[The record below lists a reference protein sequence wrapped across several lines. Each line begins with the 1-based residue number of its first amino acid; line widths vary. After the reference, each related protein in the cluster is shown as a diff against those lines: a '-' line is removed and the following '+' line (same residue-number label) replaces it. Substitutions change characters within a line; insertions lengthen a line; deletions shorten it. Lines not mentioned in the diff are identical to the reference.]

1 MFSFCKGCNFFRDW
15 RSVYWYFSPK
25 IFWSISIS
33 KFPGKFSMGPEPLS
47 SSSTSSNLHDYL
59 FTSVET
65 AFVMKLILSN
75 WTGFLALCICIHYPG
90 CLTYIIWN
98 PIIKLPQLFAYLV
111 IYNAILFLYKYC
123 FQMWFLRHWIVC
135 FVFRIKYLD
144 IFKVVE
150 LTCDQHQ
157 KELVTSPSLEE
168 IIHYDLWARKYA
180 ASLQESSHASPVLA
194 WVKLALVG
202 LYKVG
207 PTWNGD
213 VAKN

>member
-1 MFSFCKGCNFFRDW
+1 M
-15 RSVYWYFSPK
+15 
-25 IFWSISIS
+25 
-33 KFPGKFSMGPEPLS
+33 
-47 SSSTSSNLHDYL
+47 
-59 FTSVET
+59 
-65 AFVMKLILSN
+65 
-75 WTGFLALCICIHYPG
+75 
-90 CLTYIIWN
+90 
-98 PIIKLPQLFAYLV
+98 FAYLV

-123 FQMWFLRHWIVC
+123 FPMWFLRHWIVC

-180 ASLQESSHASPVLA
+180 ASLQESSRASPVLA

-213 VAKN
+213 VEFLPKISIFAKDGFAGFGKKRREKGKGRGVFSDCIINGFGENWAIVSNMYKNENRYLKCVPNDRFSNVWMCILAI